1 MEHQR
6 QTSQALDAEHRGTL
20 DLFGRL
26 ERVLAQPAGAR
37 DPTFA
42 GLAASLVRHLELDV
56 PHHFDFE
63 EQDLFP
69 LLVEAGD
76 GDLAALLA
84 EEHVTILAIVADVL
98 PLARAAAQGTQDD
111 AGYAALKRATLELAD
126 RLADHIDKETKA
138 LLPALDHVLDE
149 ETDRTLV
156 FGHAA
161 G

>member
-1 MEHQR
+1 MEFQR
-6 QTSQALDAEHRGTL
+6 QTSQALDAEHQGTL

-26 ERVLAQPAGAR
+26 GRALAQPAAAGDGA
-37 DPTFA
+37 
-42 GLAASLVRHLELDV
+42 LAALAAALVRHLELDV
-56 PHHFDFE
+56 PRHFDFE
-63 EQDLFP
+63 ERDLFP
-69 LLVEAGD
+69 LLEDAGD

-84 EEHVTILAIVADVL
+84 EEHVTILAIVADLL

-111 AGYAALKRATLELAD
+111 GGRAAFKRTTLELAD
-126 RLADHIDKETKA
+126 RLTDHIDKETKA

-156 FGHAA
+156 FAHAA

>member
-1 MEHQR
+1 
-6 QTSQALDAEHRGTL
+6 L
-20 DLFGRL
+20 
-26 ERVLAQPAGAR
+26 
-37 DPTFA
+37 
-42 GLAASLVRHLELDV
+42 

-111 AGYAALKRATLELAD
+111 GGYAALKRATLELAD

-138 LLPALDHVLDE
+138 LLPRWTTSSTRRPTARSSSPMLRDDPPD
-149 ETDRTLV
+149 TR
-156 FGHAA
+156 GS
-161 G
+161 